1 MTYCNTHT
9 YPTCNL
15 VILGKHVTMPCIYQK
30 TSAITRKDKMIS
42 HSLDAVTSD
51 ILIQDLALARAFAE
65 FAAYTC
71 FPDKPEVKEIHCDQL
86 FVNYQ
91 RLFNSSDLS
100 AIMTCHSLSF
110 LQYGLMINSWRHI
123 QIAWK
128 HKFRCSLD
136 DLLKEDVGFCLSP
149 PLVHQAHSTLLCLT
163 GLD

>member
-1 MTYCNTHT
+1 
-9 YPTCNL
+9 
-15 VILGKHVTMPCIYQK
+15 
-30 TSAITRKDKMIS
+30 MIS